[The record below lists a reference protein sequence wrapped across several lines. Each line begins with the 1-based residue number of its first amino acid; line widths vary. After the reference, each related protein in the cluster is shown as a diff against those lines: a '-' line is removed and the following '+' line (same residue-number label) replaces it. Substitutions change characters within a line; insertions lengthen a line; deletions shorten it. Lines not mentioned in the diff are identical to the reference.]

1 MVQYNKNLINN
12 KKFNKSNKLIGGNL
26 FSDLHF
32 GWKIVI
38 IGLVIGLIK
47 IFIVTFFKLKI
58 NGVVFPII
66 FGYLGYQLYTTLTFH
81 MKELGLSLT
90 KESNKNES
98 KIENIIINWKSIVY
112 SLPLLIPKIPK
123 IPIPTFNYQPFE
135 GLREGIQ
142 SLRVPINIDG
152 ENFRLS
158 INFPKLEIPFMDP
171 LAGICC
177 VWEQMKK
184 LLAYVDKAIEPPKK
198 IVEKIFG
205 AIRKACL
212 FVKDVLIMRNIKRI
226 TQVVGIATYPVI
238 GMFTIVLKFFDFI
251 ETLGGNMSTP
261 RRNIQNIID
270 KLNDFRT
277 GDFIGGNNYATVN
290 NNNFKSGNDMCLN
303 DIFYKIHLLDYEEK
317 IDKKSDN
324 ITTKLSIYQI
334 YKLQNSRKAGWI
346 HFVNKHKKKQFKKFL
361 KQKFAKYKKGS
372 SKYNYEKKYQTQE
385 TNEMINTMKKT
396 INDIQKST
404 YDGYNLDELKQ
415 KYNKVVSNRSNMDK
429 YNNWREYIGKRGTQY
444 GGGFFQDMLDAL
456 NIVKIIRNAIR
467 KIPRMANI
475 VCYIVE
481 FVLDKIKIMTD
492 AIGAIQKLIFSK
504 IPVFMQKIK
513 DLIVYVNEI
522 AKWFTNAVIMK
533 GIGIIKAAIDLVTKI
548 GEALPGGIGE
558 KIFMPIKIIFK
569 IIIAFLKLPFAE
581 FFFGIVDILTNIPK
595 FFNKM
600 KDGIMKICRAIQK
613 AMQAVLDAILAPALA
628 IYNAAKAA
636 WEAFKRALTSWG
648 GARITYNSGLQ
659 KIFIKNK
666 HELNILIHKYENL
679 PPEKVNDYYMNQL
692 DKLIREKNE
701 KVQKINILINNYNK
715 KKQKKKI
722 KKINPRD
729 IFLIKK

>member
-1 MVQYNKNLINN
+1 MVQYNKNLINKKKIN
-12 KKFNKSNKLIGGNL
+12 KPNQLIGGSF
-26 FSDLHF
+26 FSELHF
-32 GWKIVI
+32 GWKLVI
-38 IGLVIGLIK
+38 IGLVIGIVKL
-47 IFIVTFFKLKI
+47 FILNFFRLKF

-66 FGYLGYQLYTTLTFH
+66 FGYLGFQLYTTLTFH

-90 KESNKNES
+90 KEKKGKES
-98 KIENIIINWKSIVY
+98 KINNIIINWKSIIY

-123 IPIPTFNYQPFE
+123 IPTPTFNYQPFN
-135 GLREGIQ
+135 GLRQGIQ
-142 SLRVPINIDG
+142 SLRVPISIDG
-152 ENFRLS
+152 EEFRLS

-184 LLAYVDKAIEPPKK
+184 LLALIDKALEVPKN
-198 IVEKIFG
+198 IVQKIFG
-205 AIRKACL
+205 AIKKACL

-226 TQVVGIATYPVI
+226 TQVVGVATYPVI
-238 GMFTIVLKFFDFI
+238 GMFAIILKFFDFI
-251 ETLGGNMSTP
+251 ESLGGNLSGP

-277 GDFIGGNNYATVN
+277 GDFIGGSSNNSN
-290 NNNFKSGNDMCLN
+290 INDENMCLN

-317 IDKKSDN
+317 VDKKSDN

-334 YKLQNSRKAGWI
+334 YKIQNSKKAGWI
-346 HFVNKHKKKQFKKFL
+346 HFVNKNKKNNFKKFL
-361 KQKFAKYKKGS
+361 KQKYAKYKTSGS
-372 SKYNYEKKYQTQE
+372 KFNYEKKYHTPE

-396 INDIQKST
+396 IDDIQKST
-404 YDGYNLDELKQ
+404 YDGYNLDELK
-415 KYNKVVSNRSNMDK
+415 RK
-429 YNNWREYIGKRGTQY
+429 YNNVISKKSDMNKYTNWRDHIYKKGTQY
-444 GGGFFQDMLDAL
+444 GGGFFSDMIDAL
-456 NIVKIIRNAIR
+456 NVVKIIRNAIR
-467 KIPRMANI
+467 KIPRMANL
-475 VCYIVE
+475 VCYIVQ

-513 DLIVYVNEI
+513 DLIVYVNDI
-522 AKWFTNAVIMK
+522 AKWFTNAVIKK
-533 GIGIIKAAIDLVTKI
+533 GIGIIEAAIDLVSKI

-558 KIFMPIKIIFK
+558 YIFMPIKIIFK
-569 IIIAFLKLPFAE
+569 VIIAFLKLPFAE
-581 FFFGIVDILTNIPK
+581 FFFSIVDILTNIPK
-595 FFNKM
+595 FFNKIS
-600 KDGIMKICRAIQK
+600 DAIMKVCRVIQSIMRK
-613 AMQAVLDAILAPALA
+613 ILNAILAPALA
-628 IYNAAKAA
+628 VYRAAKAA

-666 HELNILIHKYENL
+666 HELNILINEYENL

-701 KVQKINILINNYNK
+701 KVQKINILINKYNK
-715 KKQKKKI
+715 KKTKKKI
-722 KKINPRD
+722 KKTNPPH

>member
-1 MVQYNKNLINN
+1 MVQYNKNLITN
-12 KKFNKSNKLIGGNL
+12 KKLNKSNKLIGGNF

-98 KIENIIINWKSIVY
+98 KIKKIIINWKSIVY

-123 IPIPTFNYQPFE
+123 IPIPTFNYQPFN
-135 GLREGIQ
+135 GLRQGIQ
-142 SLRVPINIDG
+142 YLRVPINVDG
-152 ENFRLS
+152 EDFRLS

-238 GMFTIVLKFFDFI
+238 GMFIIVLKFFDFI
-251 ETLGGNMSTP
+251 EALGGNMSTP

-277 GDFIGGNNYATVN
+277 GDFVGGGN
-290 NNNFKSGNDMCLN
+290 NNNFIGGNDICLN

-317 IDKKSDN
+317 INKKSDI

-334 YKLQNSRKAGWI
+334 YKLQNSKDDGWI

-361 KQKFAKYKKGS
+361 KQKFAKYKRSS
-372 SKYNYEKKYQTQE
+372 SKFNYKKKYHTPE
-385 TNEMINTMKKT
+385 TNEMIKTMKET
-396 INDIQKST
+396 IENIKSTT
-404 YDGYNLDELKQ
+404 YDGYNLDELKK
-415 KYNKVVSNRSNMDK
+415 KYNNVVSNGSNMDK
-429 YNNWREYIGKRGTQY
+429 YNNWREHIGKKGTQY
-444 GGGFFQDMLDAL
+444 GGGFFSDMIDAL
-456 NIVKIIRNAIR
+456 NIVKTIRNAIR

-481 FVLDKIKIMTD
+481 FILDKIKIMTD

-513 DLIVYVNEI
+513 DLIVYVNDI

-548 GEALPGGIGE
+548 GKALPGGIGE
-558 KIFMPIKIIFK
+558 HIFMPIKIIFK

-581 FFFGIVDILTNIPK
+581 FFFSIVDILTNIPK
-595 FFNKM
+595 FFKKI
-600 KDGIMKICRAIQK
+600 KDAIMVVCKAIQK
-613 AMQAVLDAILAPALA
+613 AMQAVLDAILKPALA
-628 IYNAAKAA
+628 VYNAAKAA
-636 WEAFKRALTSWG
+636 WEAFKSLWSSWG
-648 GARITYNSGLQ
+648 GSRLMNNSGLD
-659 KIFIKNK
+659 KILIKNK
-666 HELNILIHKYENL
+666 NELNSLIYTYENL
-679 PPEKVNDYYMNQL
+679 PANKINDYYMNKL
-692 DKLIREKNE
+692 EKLIREKNT
-701 KVQKINILINNYNK
+701 KIQKIHALLIKYNNK
-715 KKQKKKI
+715 KQQKKI
-722 KKINPRD
+722 KKN
-729 IFLIKK
+729 KKQ